1 MVAQTVVEALGHKN
15 ENGDLYCDVCN
26 EAIVEHKECDYN
38 SIVKDAT
45 CTEGG
50 YVVYTCKLCG
60 NTYKEIIPAKGH
72 TEIVD
77 AAVAPTCT
85 ATGLTEGKH
94 CGTCGEVL
102 IAQTVVD
109 ALGHSFKD
117 GVCQNCGESDKV
129 EYGTNTILVEAVYD
143 KKSGE
148 AYLKVSV
155 KNADLAG
162 ILLTLSYA
170 DYECYGIDCTDGAVA
185 NDQGGVVKYVFS
197 GGENTAGEQDLL
209 ILHLN
214 ADGKPLDIS
223 KFELSVQ
230 QIYRF
235 AEDGGLEIP
244 AYTVINVQ

>member
-1 MVAQTVVEALGHKN
+1 MLFRSEGKHCDACGEILVAQTVVDALGHT
-15 ENGDLYCDVCN
+15 EV
-26 EAIVEHKECDYN
+26 V
-38 SIVKDAT
+38 DAAVAPT
-45 CTEGG
+45 CTATGLTEGKHCDACG
-50 YVVYTCKLCG
+50 EILVAQTVVDAL
-60 NTYKEIIPAKGH
+60 GH
-72 TEIVD
+72 TEVVD
-77 AAVAPTCT
+77 PAVAPTCT

-129 EYGTNTILVEAVYD
+129 EYGTNTILVEVVYD
-143 KKSGE
+143 EKSGE

-170 DYECYGIDCTDGAVA
+170 DYECHGIDCTDGAVA

-209 ILHLN
+209 ILHFN

-235 AEDGGLEIP
+235 AENGELETP